1 MARLALHVGR
11 DPAVLRRRSELLQ
24 DVGYDV
30 TPSFSL
36 SHAMDLIEQS
46 RYDVVV
52 LCESLLPE
60 QRGRML
66 DFVHQESPSTRVVL
80 PQGGSAPVQ
89 EPRKSKVLP
98 FRRRS
103 GI

>member
-1 MARLALHVGR
+1 
-11 DPAVLRRRSELLQ
+11 
-24 DVGYDV
+24 
-30 TPSFSL
+30 
-36 SHAMDLIEQS
+36 MDLIEHG

-60 QRGRML
+60 QRDRML
-66 DFVHQESPSTRVVL
+66 DFVHQESPNTRVVL
-80 PQGGSAPVQ
+80 PQPCVSPIQ
-89 EPRKSKVLP
+89 EPHKSKVLP

>member
-1 MARLALHVGR
+1 MARLALHIGR
-11 DPAVLRRRSELLQ
+11 DPVVLRRRSALLQ
-24 DVGYDV
+24 DVGYEV

-60 QRGRML
+60 QRDRML
-66 DFVHQESPSTRVVL
+66 DFVHQESPQTRVVL
-80 PQGGSAPVQ
+80 PQAATPPSAKQ
-89 EPRKSKVLP
+89 RANVLP

-103 GI
+103 I